1 MGGGGGGKTVYKAP
15 EPDRSFEKFLQY
27 QMQRDQAADARLLKE
42 EADRKA
48 AEAARTAAAT
58 QNLGSLYSNLESQLR
73 SGLISYADATSQ
85 LQGYAGMYDLDPGST
100 FGYGTDLANIY
111 TSEIQPGRRATG
123 VEAAYEELLGRSA
136 TEEEKQ
142 KAMER
147 FGQGYYSTVQDFKD
161 SLVKSQEYQDKF
173 NQSYL
178 DNYYDT
184 QFGKQTVDEEG
195 KKTGKRTFKF
205 SQEFMPSFIGDL
217 KDQSGLQMPEFGDFT
232 GTPAELEEFQQSMR
246 QSRQYLYS
254 AGLTNLQGEI
264 DKELQNIKMEGTKE
278 ITRVSKE
285 GDLYS
290 SLVGAFSFS

>member
-1 MGGGGGGKTVYKAP
+1 MGSGGGGKTVYKMP

-27 QMQRDQAADARLLKE
+27 QMQRDQDDDDRRLQEQADRRAADAE
-42 EADRKA
+42 
-48 AEAARTAAAT
+48 RTAAAT
-58 QNLGSLYSNLESQLR
+58 KNLGPLYQNLEAQMR
-73 SGLISYADATSQ
+73 SGLITYADAASQ
-85 LQGYAGMYDLDPGST
+85 LRGYASQYNLDPGST
-100 FGYGTDLANIY
+100 LGYGTDLANIY
-111 TSEIQPGRRATG
+111 ATEVQPGRRSTG
-123 VEAAYEELLGRSA
+123 VTAAYEELLGRA
-136 TEEEKQ
+136 PTAEEKE

-147 FGQGYYSTVQDFKD
+147 FGQGYYTNIQDFKD

-184 QFGKQTVDEEG
+184 QFGKQTVDEKG

-205 SQEFMPSFIGDL
+205 SQEYMPSFIGDL
-217 KDQSGLQMPEFGDFT
+217 KDQSGIKMPEFGDFT

-264 DKELQNIKMEGTKE
+264 DKELQNIKVEGTKE
-278 ITRVSKE
+278 ITRISKE

-290 SLVGAFSFS
+290 SLVGTFSF

>member
-1 MGGGGGGKTVYKAP
+1 MGGGGTKVKYEAP
-15 EPDRSFEKFLQY
+15 EPDRSFEKYLQY
-27 QMQRDQAADARLLKE
+27 QMQRDQDAEDRRLKE

-48 AEAARTAAAT
+48 ADAARTAAAT
-58 QNLGSLYSNLESQLR
+58 ENLGSLYSNLESQMR
-73 SGLISYADATSQ
+73 SGLISYADAATQ
-85 LQGYAGMYDLDPGST
+85 LQGYASQYNLEPGSAL
-100 FGYGTDLANIY
+100 GYGTDLANIY
-111 TSEIQPGRRATG
+111 TTQVQPGRRATG
-123 VEAAYEELLGRSA
+123 VEAAYEELLGRAA

-147 FGQGYYSTVQDFKD
+147 FGQGYYTTIQDFKD

-184 QFGKQTVDEEG
+184 QFGKQTVDEKG
-195 KKTGKRTFKF
+195 KRTGLRTFKF
-205 SQEFMPSFIGDL
+205 SEEYMPSFIGDL
-217 KDQSGLQMPEFGDFT
+217 KDKPGLEMPEFGDFT
-232 GTPAELEEFQQSMR
+232 GTPAELEEYQQSLR

-278 ITRVSKE
+278 VTRISKE
-285 GDLYS
+285 GDIYN
-290 SLVGAFSFS
+290 SLVGTFSF

>member
-1 MGGGGGGKTVYKAP
+1 MGGGGTKVKYEAP
-15 EPDRSFEKFLQY
+15 EPDKSFEQFLQY
-27 QMQRDQAADARLLKE
+27 QMQRDQDAEDRRLKE

-48 AEAARTAAAT
+48 ADAARTAAA
-58 QNLGSLYSNLESQLR
+58 QGNLGSLYSNLESQMR
-73 SGLISYADATSQ
+73 SGLISYADAATQ
-85 LQGYAGMYDLDPGST
+85 LQGYASQYNLDPGST
-100 FGYGTDLANIY
+100 LGYGTDLANIY
-111 TSEIQPGRRATG
+111 TTQVQPGRRATG
-123 VEAAYEELLGRSA
+123 VEAAYEELLGRAA

-147 FGQGYYSTVQDFKD
+147 FGQGYYTTIQDFKD

-184 QFGKQTVDEEG
+184 QFGKQTVDEKG
-195 KKTGKRTFKF
+195 KRTGLRTFKF
-205 SQEFMPSFIGDL
+205 SEEYMPSFIGDL
-217 KDQSGLQMPEFGDFT
+217 KDKSGLEMPEFGDFT
-232 GTPAELEEFQQSMR
+232 GTPAELEEYQQSLR

-278 ITRVSKE
+278 VTRISKE
-285 GDLYS
+285 GDIYN
-290 SLVGAFSFS
+290 SLVGTFSF

>member
-1 MGGGGGGKTVYKAP
+1 MGGGGGTRVKYEAP
-15 EPDRSFEKFLQY
+15 KPDKSFEKFLQY
-27 QMQRDQAADARLLKE
+27 QMQRDQDAEDRRLKE

-48 AEAARTAAAT
+48 ADEARTAAA
-58 QNLGSLYSNLESQLR
+58 QGNLGSLYSNLESQMR
-73 SGLISYADATSQ
+73 SGLISYADAASQ
-85 LQGYAGMYDLDPGST
+85 LQGYASQYNLEPGSAL
-100 FGYGTDLANIY
+100 GYGTNLANIY
-111 TSEIQPGRRATG
+111 TTEVQPGRRATG

-136 TEEEKQ
+136 TAAEKK

-147 FGQGYYSTVQDFKD
+147 FGQGYYTTIQDFKD

-184 QFGKQTVDEEG
+184 QFGKQTVDKKG

-205 SQEFMPSFIGDL
+205 SQEYMPSFIGDL
-217 KDQSGLQMPEFGDFT
+217 KDQSGIKMPEFGDFT

-264 DKELQNIKMEGTKE
+264 DKELQNIKIEGSKE
-278 ITRVSKE
+278 ITRISKE

-290 SLVGAFSFS
+290 SLVSSFSF